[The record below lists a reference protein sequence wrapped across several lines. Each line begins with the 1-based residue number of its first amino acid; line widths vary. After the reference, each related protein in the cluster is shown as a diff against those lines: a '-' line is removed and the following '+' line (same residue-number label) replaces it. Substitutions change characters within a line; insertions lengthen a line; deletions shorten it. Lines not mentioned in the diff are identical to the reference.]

1 LFSCSGVLEFWSTVV
16 LEYCSSGGL

>member
-1 LFSCSGVLEFWSTVV
+1 MVLEFWSTVV